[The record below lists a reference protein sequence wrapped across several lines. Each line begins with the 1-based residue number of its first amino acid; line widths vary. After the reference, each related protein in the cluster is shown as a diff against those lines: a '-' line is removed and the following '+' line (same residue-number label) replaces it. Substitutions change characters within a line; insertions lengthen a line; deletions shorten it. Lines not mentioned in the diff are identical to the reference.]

1 MTAFINDTLMNAR
14 KQTRAEQAELIAEL
28 QKLIMP
34 EESKLVFPG
43 VFQTPGI
50 SGGVPC
56 LGATRVP
63 VFRVI
68 KFLKE
73 AIPETEIIAVFPS
86 LSLYDVEV
94 AKRYYTKFSEVIE
107 SSINE
112 EE

>member
-1 MTAFINDTLMNAR
+1 MTAFIDDTVERAR
-14 KQTRAEQAELIAEL
+14 NYSRAEQTQLIAAL

-34 EESKLVFPG
+34 SESRLVFPG

-50 SGGVPC
+50 SGGEPC

-63 VFRVI
+63 VFRVV

-73 AIPETEIIAVFPS
+73 GVAETDIIEIFSS
-86 LSLYDVEV
+86 LNLYDVEV
-94 AKRYYTKFSEVIE
+94 AKCYYSQFADKVDA
-107 SSINE
+107 SIKE

>member
-1 MTAFINDTLMNAR
+1 MTAFINDTLEKA
-14 KQTRAEQAELIAEL
+14 KAHSRAEQAELITEL
-28 QKLIMP
+28 QKLVMP
-34 EESKLVFPG
+34 ENSYLIFPG

-63 VFRVI
+63 VFRVV

-73 AIPETEIIAVFPS
+73 AIPETEIIEIFSS
-86 LSLYDVEV
+86 LNLYDIEV
-94 AKRYYTKFSEVIE
+94 AKRFYSAFPEAVE
-107 SSINE
+107 LSITE